1 MFRKPTLRDLSNL
14 APEVDHKWYG
24 LGVQLLDQKDVKV
37 LSTIETDYRGD
48 VETCCTKMFER
59 WLEIVPT
66 ANWGQLITGLKAPSV
81 KLHKL
86 ADELTKQLGKYVCTC
101 L

>member
-1 MFRKPTLRDLSNL
+1 MLGKLTLRELSNL
-14 APEVDHKWYG
+14 APEVDHKWYA
-24 LGVQLLDQKDVKV
+24 LGVQLLDDKDVKV

-48 VETCCTKMFER
+48 VETSCTKMFER

-66 ANWGQLITGLKAPSV
+66 ASWDQLITGLKAPSV

-86 ADELTKQLGKYVCTC
+86 ADELAKRLGK
-101 L
+101 

>member
-1 MFRKPTLRDLSNL
+1 M
-14 APEVDHKWYG
+14 
-24 LGVQLLDQKDVKV
+24 QLLDDKDIKV

-59 WLEIVPT
+59 WLDIVPT
-66 ANWGQLITGLKAPSV
+66 ANWGQLIAGLKAPNV

-86 ADELTKQLGKYVCTC
+86 ADDLTKKFGKHMCMVRAHVCVWCVCMCVCVCVCVVCQPLC